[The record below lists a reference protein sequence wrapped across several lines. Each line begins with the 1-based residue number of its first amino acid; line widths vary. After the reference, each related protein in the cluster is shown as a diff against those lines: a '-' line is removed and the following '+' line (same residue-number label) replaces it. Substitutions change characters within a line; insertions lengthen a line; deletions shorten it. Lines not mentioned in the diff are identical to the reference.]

1 MNVSKIV
8 WSAKDQAKV
17 IEAKEKKKH
26 SMQMSSSYIAKSE
39 YAQSHNKESPI
50 TIKNVEEGNV
60 QMTNGNVLQGKES
73 LGSFQ
78 MKNFDIGLKHQQA
91 YRNNSSGGGND
102 GTIGREDRINQ
113 IGNEDKND
121 YSKTFTAR
129 IPISVCALPCNV
141 GEKKVMS
148 TVRSKFIMPE
158 WRCSLND
165 FQLFRLTQIYSY
177 FFWFSRIFY
186 YANYCNLFVSV
197 LN

>member
-1 MNVSKIV
+1 MSSQLRNCLKLMISFFSKVIGRWFNEWEQRLQMNVSKIV

-60 QMTNGNVLQGKES
+60 QMTNGNVLQGTES

-91 YRNNSSGGGND
+91 YRSNSSGGGND
-102 GTIGREDRINQ
+102 GTIGIEDRINQ

-121 YSKTFTAR
+121 YSRSFTAR

-148 TVRSKFIMPE
+148 TVRFIFIMP
-158 WRCSLND
+158 D
-165 FQLFRLTQIYSY
+165 
-177 FFWFSRIFY
+177 
-186 YANYCNLFVSV
+186 
-197 LN
+197 